1 MAGTD
6 SSDEPIYRADDD
18 CVNTRNMMIAPPP
31 PSRQPSGS
39 GSPCPVSPMPGLMAC
54 SGFPHAIFVSHASSR
69 EVGTQEGVL
78 DELVDCLA
86 DEWARIK
93 LGNTELRSSC
103 TSFAQ
108 NSLTISNMNKLMA
121 QMVVDLD
128 GAGGAPSP
136 PIETLNIVRCG
147 PRSYRGSGTVA
158 ATSMPSLPMLA
169 HAAAPPPLLPPLALP
184 LAMGSPGILPPRVES
199 SVSSSTP
206 VIVIAAGEDT
216 DEKEDADDKED
227 EEDRPFNP
235 FDPISGAAAS
245 ADTGREDRP
254 FNPISGAAA
263 SADTGRSSPRM
274 SPMALAPG
282 MAPDSQQSR
291 CDLGGSKR
299 SRSFLSEF
307 IVQPLQPAKQRSAP
321 SSRSSPTAEQQRV
334 QQLREL
340 IAAEK
345 AEREALLVQFREN
358 QRTLARL
365 QEVNA
370 SLLAEVA
377 RLKAQRGALEEPSS
391 SVA

>member
-6 SSDEPIYRADDD
+6 SSDEPIYRSFSSHDA

-54 SGFPHAIFVSHASSR
+54 SGFPHAIFVSHSSSR

-158 ATSMPSLPMLA
+158 ATSMQSLPMLA

-235 FDPISGAAAS
+235 FN
-245 ADTGREDRP
+245 P

>member
-1 MAGTD
+1 M
-6 SSDEPIYRADDD
+6 
-18 CVNTRNMMIAPPP
+18 
-31 PSRQPSGS
+31 
-39 GSPCPVSPMPGLMAC
+39 
-54 SGFPHAIFVSHASSR
+54 
-69 EVGTQEGVL
+69 
-78 DELVDCLA
+78 
-86 DEWARIK
+86 
-93 LGNTELRSSC
+93 
-103 TSFAQ
+103 
-108 NSLTISNMNKLMA
+108 
-121 QMVVDLD
+121 
-128 GAGGAPSP
+128 
-136 PIETLNIVRCG
+136 
-147 PRSYRGSGTVA
+147 
-158 ATSMPSLPMLA
+158 
-169 HAAAPPPLLPPLALP
+169 
-184 LAMGSPGILPPRVES
+184 
-199 SVSSSTP
+199 
-206 VIVIAAGEDT
+206 
-216 DEKEDADDKED
+216 
-227 EEDRPFNP
+227 RPFN
-235 FDPISGAAAS
+235 
-245 ADTGREDRP
+245 P

>member
-1 MAGTD
+1 MAGAD
-6 SSDEPIYRADDD
+6 SDDEPIYRSVSSHDA
-18 CVNTRNMMIAPPP
+18 CVNTRNMMMAPP

-39 GSPCPVSPMPGLMAC
+39 GSPSSVSPSMPGLMAR
-54 SGFPHAIFVSHASSR
+54 SGFPHSVFVSHASSR
-69 EVGTQEGVL
+69 EVGTEEGVI

-103 TSFAQ
+103 TSVAQ

-121 QMVVDLD
+121 QMAVDLD
-128 GAGGAPSP
+128 GSGGAASP
-136 PIETLNIVRCG
+136 QIETRDNEGEGIVRCG

-158 ATSMPSLPMLA
+158 ATSMPSVPMLA
-169 HAAAPPPLLPPLALP
+169 HAAAPPPLLPPLASP
-184 LAMGSPGILPPRVES
+184 SAMGSPDILPPRVES

-227 EEDRPFNP
+227 EEDRPFN
-235 FDPISGAAAS
+235 
-245 ADTGREDRP
+245 P